1 MIKLLFLVVFFISL
15 WVPIFNRAGPTL
27 FGFPFFYW
35 YQIVIILVSSFL
47 IWIVF
52 MVDNKKAGE
61 K

>member
-15 WVPIFNRAGPTL
+15 WVPIFNRTGPTL

-52 MVDNKKAGE
+52 MVDNKKAGG